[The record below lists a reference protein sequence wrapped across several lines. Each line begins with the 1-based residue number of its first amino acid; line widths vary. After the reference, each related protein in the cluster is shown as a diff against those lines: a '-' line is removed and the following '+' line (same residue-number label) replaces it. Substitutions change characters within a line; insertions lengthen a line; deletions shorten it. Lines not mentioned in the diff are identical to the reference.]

1 MMYRWL
7 SYGFFA
13 AGVGF
18 LGLAGYYYFAPAPAS
33 CLEVSETDQ
42 QISDC
47 VAGQEKPVVF
57 HFNNTSSKP
66 IRILGLNTC

>member
-18 LGLAGYYYFAPAPAS
+18 LGLAGYFYFALAAVS
-33 CLEVSETDQ
+33 YLEVSETDK

-47 VAGQEKPVVF
+47 MPGKEIPVVF
-57 HFNNTSSKP
+57 HFHNTSSKP